1 MRKLLATIGVGLWMG
16 SALAAPSARKVP
28 VQKTDLH
35 KLVHTSVSAA
45 PHLWAQ
51 VASPTAGT
59 IKTAL
64 VDLGAMVKKGQ
75 VLATIDPAHGGKTAT
90 LTAPFDGVVIARN
103 ALPGVFTQDGNGL
116 FTLIDASVIKLEL
129 EVSEMDSPL
138 VMPGQPVTAHFDAL
152 PGASYQAKLMLVVP
166 TIDGHTRTMHADAE
180 VQNVDHRVIPGMAGQ
195 AQIEVAGKTGVPA
208 IPLAAL
214 NRQDGELFV
223 YRLDGDKARRT
234 KVTLGVDDGEMVEVT
249 AGLGDKDVVLVGAVK
264 DGETIAK

>member
-1 MRKLLATIGVGLWMG
+1 MRNLLATIGVGLWMG
-16 SALAAPSARKVP
+16 SAFAAPSVKKVP
-28 VQKTDLH
+28 VSKSDLH

-51 VASPTAGT
+51 VAAPVAGT

-64 VDLGAMVKKGQ
+64 VDLGSMVKKGQ
-75 VLATIDPAHGGKTAT
+75 VLATVEPAHGGKAMS
-90 LTAPFDGVVIARN
+90 LVAPFDGVVIARN
-103 ALPGVFTQDGNGL
+103 ALPGVFTQEGNGL
-116 FTLIDASVIKLEL
+116 FTVIDASVIKLEL
-129 EVSEMDSPL
+129 EVSEMDAPL

-152 PGASYQAKLMLVVP
+152 PGASYQAKLVLVVP

-195 AQIEVAGKTGVPA
+195 AQIEVAGKSGVPS
-208 IPLAAL
+208 IPLSAL
-214 NRQDGELFV
+214 NRQDGEMFV

-249 AGLGDKDVVLVGAVK
+249 AGLGANDVVLVGAVK
-264 DGETIAK
+264 DGEIIGK